1 MLKYVIL
8 LTKTLYIVIIRKIL
22 NKVVI
27 FIELNYFLD
36 ILKHLRGEFQE
47 TNYIYATNIIFL
59 WLLIK

>member
-8 LTKTLYIVIIRKIL
+8 LTKTLYIVIIRKSL

-47 TNYIYATNIIFL
+47 T
-59 WLLIK
+59 